1 MTKDINGKT
10 TVFANEEYEERAA
23 ILQYD
28 AGMTKEQAEK
38 KAKQIIEKRR
48 IIDTIKKMQK
58 Q

>member
-1 MTKDINGKT
+1 MGNKT

-38 KAKQIIEKRR
+38 KSKQIIEKRR